1 MSYVS
6 SQAKLYTARKKIGHK
21 CKAVR
26 RYYTNFAG
34 TSVLPLTKEQH
45 KKAMKRYIKK
55 KNNIRSR

>member
-6 SQAKLYTARKKIGHK
+6 SQAKLYTARKKFGHK

-45 KKAMKRYIKK
+45 KKAMKRYLKK
-55 KNNIRSR
+55 HS